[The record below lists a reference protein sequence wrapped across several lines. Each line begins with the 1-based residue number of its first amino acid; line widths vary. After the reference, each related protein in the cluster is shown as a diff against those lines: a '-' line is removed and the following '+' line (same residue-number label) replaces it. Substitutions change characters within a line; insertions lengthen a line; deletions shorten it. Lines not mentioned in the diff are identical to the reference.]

1 MSSTQGTVPASRRLP
16 AFLRRFDPAVLTAFA
31 CIIVLL
37 LLGSLYSSSFLS
49 PDYLL
54 QQLQVGSF
62 LAMAA
67 TGMMLVVLLGQID
80 LSVPWVMTVGA
91 MMSTAAVGWGPAGPV
106 IAIPVGVL
114 CGMLFGLV
122 NGIGVAYLRVPSM
135 IFTLGTNAV
144 AQGLM
149 VLRTGGAAP
158 QDMATDSMHYIATGR
173 SILGIPNPVWIWI
186 VVGAGVVFLLR
197 RTAFGRAIYAIGNRE
212 RAAYLSGA
220 RARLVVMT
228 AFAISGGL
236 SAFGG
241 VLLAGYA
248 SKAAQAMGDPYLL
261 PAIAAVVLGGT
272 SILGGRGS
280 YLGTV
285 AGVILITLLQSI
297 LSVMQIEEFGRH
309 MIYGGVIVVMLLLYG
324 RERSMR

>member
-1 MSSTQGTVPASRRLP
+1 MSSTQGTVPAGRRLP

-122 NGIGVAYLRVPSM
+122 NGVGVAYLRVPSM

-158 QDMATDSMHYIATGR
+158 QDMATDS
-173 SILGIPNPVWIWI
+173 
-186 VVGAGVVFLLR
+186 
-197 RTAFGRAIYAIGNRE
+197 
-212 RAAYLSGA
+212 
-220 RARLVVMT
+220 
-228 AFAISGGL
+228 
-236 SAFGG
+236 
-241 VLLAGYA
+241 
-248 SKAAQAMGDPYLL
+248 
-261 PAIAAVVLGGT
+261 
-272 SILGGRGS
+272 
-280 YLGTV
+280 
-285 AGVILITLLQSI
+285 
-297 LSVMQIEEFGRH
+297 
-309 MIYGGVIVVMLLLYG
+309 
-324 RERSMR
+324 